1 MKRRTV
7 LITRPREQAEELRRE
22 LEARGFQVL
31 FFPTIQIAPPSSWEA
46 CDASLDRL
54 PESYDALIFA
64 SVNGVKGFFQ
74 RLRDRGLDAARL
86 QRCDVYAVG
95 PATAKEL
102 RQHGMEV
109 TFTPDEHTAAAL
121 AEHLIQE
128 DLEGKRLLFPRGDL
142 GSDELP
148 LALGKAGA
156 RVDCVEVYR
165 TVAPE
170 MTGAE
175 SVLQRIFQGEIDVVA
190 FASPSAAKNFAGL
203 LPGGRLAELSTR
215 TTLAAIGPSTLEM
228 IRTLGGTSGIVATKS
243 TAAGLAA
250 AIAEHSGDPE

>member
-1 MKRRTV
+1 V
-7 LITRPREQAEELRRE
+7 
-22 LEARGFQVL
+22 
-31 FFPTIQIAPPSSWEA
+31 
-46 CDASLDRL
+46 CDAALDRL
-54 PESYDALIFA
+54 PGSYNGLIFA
-64 SVNGVKGFFQ
+64 SVNGVKGLFQ
-74 RLRDRGLDAARL
+74 RLHERGMDAARL
-86 QRCDVYAVG
+86 QGLSVYAVG

-102 RQHGMEV
+102 RQRRMEIS
-109 TFTPDEHTAAAL
+109 FMPEQHTAAAL
-121 AEHLIQE
+121 AEHLLRE
-128 DLEGKRLLFPRGDL
+128 NLEGRHLLFPRGDL

-165 TVAPE
+165 TVAPD

-175 SVLQRIFQGEIDVVA
+175 PVLRRIFQGEIDVVA

-203 LPGGRLAELSTR
+203 LPEKGLAELSTR

-228 IRTLGGTSGIVATKS
+228 IRTLGGTGGIVATNS

-250 AIAEHSGDPE
+250 AIAEHSGDHE